1 MIRDG
6 CIQRRRNGGGSD
18 ACLPTIAVDEGD
30 SAPSAEAAREI
41 GWDGGLVDAF
51 PVLDQGTVVVSP
63 VAISHSTNA
72 VISPAIEYDNDATIY
87 PSIPIHPHVRLHVSK
102 ANAVALR
109 GLTFS
114 SDDAVLQAKFAQG
127 CDNATQFLRRHNLL
141 NRSHH
146 VVS

>member
-1 MIRDG
+1 MLGMIVGFHRFD
-6 CIQRRRNGGGSD
+6 C
-18 ACLPTIAVDEGD
+18 E
-30 SAPSAEAAREI
+30 
-41 GWDGGLVDAF
+41 F
-51 PVLDQGTVVVSP
+51 VVSFVHQNSAKSVDSGFP
-63 VAISHSTNA
+63 RIHNRLGRLVGTGVPCWIKELSLAISHSTNA
-72 VISPAIEYDNDATIY
+72 VISPAIEYDNDTTIY
-87 PSIPIHPHVRLHVSK
+87 PNIPIHPHVRLHVSK